1 MEKRRIL
8 VVDDEEDL
16 CEILRFNLNNAG
28 YITDTALSGEEAVVM
43 LKNNYDLLLLDIMM
57 SGISGF
63 ALAELIRK
71 ELKNDIPIIFITAR
85 EGVTDRL
92 KGFEAGA
99 DDYISKPFSVKEV
112 IARVKAVLSRSEY
125 YKNAERERR
134 EHRDNLEQYGQKNE
148 GGNLSFEN
156 LVINTGT
163 KQVTVCSTPILLTK
177 KEFEILFM
185 LAKSP
190 GRIFSRGDILEAIW
204 ENEVYVLDRTVDV
217 HIARLRKKLGE
228 MGKVIL
234 NRSGYGY
241 CFDTGMENEKD

>member
-28 YITDTALSGEEAVVM
+28 FVTDTALSGEEAIVL
-43 LKNNYDLLLLDIMM
+43 LKNNYDLLLLDVMM

-63 ALAELIRK
+63 TLAELICK

-85 EGVTDRL
+85 EGISDRL
-92 KGFEAGA
+92 KGFETGA
-99 DDYISKPFSVKEV
+99 DDYIPKPFSVKEV
-112 IARVKAVLSRSEY
+112 IARVKAVLSRAEY
-125 YKNAERERR
+125 YKKADSERR
-134 EHRDNLEQYGQKNE
+134 EYEDKKKSSGQ
-148 GGNLSFEN
+148 LSFGS
-156 LVINTGT
+156 LIINTET
-163 KQVTVCSTPILLTK
+163 KQVTLCSSPVMLTK
-177 KEFEILFM
+177 KEFEILYM

-190 GRIFSRGDILEAIW
+190 GRIFSREEILLAVW
-204 ENEVYVLDRTVDV
+204 KNEVYVLERTVDV

-228 MGKVIL
+228 MGSAIL

-241 CFDTGMENEKD
+241 CFEINFKDEKN